1 MARYHTRLAARTAV
15 APVAAVDPVAPV
27 AAVSPAAPVVAPV
40 VAVAPADPVVAPA
53 APVVALVARL
63 REGRTRLA
71 AARKK
76 SQLDEAKRRSW
87 DSDGPRV
94 LYIMRSVTRRLLS
107 LLSDLR
113 RAYRTKPYSWIAE
126 NFESRLKVF
135 REQGEWIG
143 AQLRPH
149 STAVIA
155 QPEFAELAVALE
167 SCIEMCNKVRQK

>member
-1 MARYHTRLAARTAV
+1 MARYHTRLAARTAA

-27 AAVSPAAPVVAPV
+27 APAAPV
-40 VAVAPADPVVAPA
+40 VAVAPADPVV

-76 SQLDEAKRRSW
+76 SRIDEATRRFW

-155 QPEFAELAVALE
+155 QLEFAELAVALE

>member
-1 MARYHTRLAARTAV
+1 
-15 APVAAVDPVAPV
+15 
-27 AAVSPAAPVVAPV
+27 
-40 VAVAPADPVVAPA
+40 
-53 APVVALVARL
+53 
-63 REGRTRLA
+63 
-71 AARKK
+71 
-76 SQLDEAKRRSW
+76 
-87 DSDGPRV
+87 
-94 LYIMRSVTRRLLS
+94 MRSVTRRLLS
-107 LLSDLR
+107 LLADLR

-149 STAVIA
+149 SSAVIA